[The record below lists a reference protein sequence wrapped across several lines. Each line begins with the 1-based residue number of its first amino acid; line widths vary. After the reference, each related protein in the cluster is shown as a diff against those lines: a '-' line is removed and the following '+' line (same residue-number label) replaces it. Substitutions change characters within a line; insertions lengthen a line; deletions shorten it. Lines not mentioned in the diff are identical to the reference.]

1 MSSNASGAATFSIT
15 LAATLEAPSQARRF
29 LWEVIGRQPPRNF
42 DAAALL
48 TTEVVSNAVRH
59 GSPNRGDPIEVTLTT
74 SEGLLKVTVNDK
86 GAGYDPA
93 TVEIG
98 DTSWGIHLVG
108 QLASRWG
115 VERTPGGTEVWFE
128 MNNLGERGAIELG
141 G

>member
-1 MSSNASGAATFSIT
+1 VSSNASGAATFSIT
-15 LAATLEAPSQARRF
+15 LAATLEAPSQARHF
-29 LWEVIGRQPPRNF
+29 LWEFIGRQPPRNF

-59 GSPNRGDPIEVTLTT
+59 GSPDRGDPIEVTLTT
-74 SEGLLKVTVNDK
+74 SEGLLKVTVNDR
-86 GAGYDPA
+86 GTGYDPA

-98 DTSWGIHLVG
+98 DTSWGIHLVD

-115 VERTPGGTEVWFE
+115 VERKREGTEVWFE
-128 MNNLGERGAIELG
+128 MDDPGERGEIGQG